1 MEKKKQY
8 RMKKIN
14 IVLLA
19 VLLSVFASACN
30 MKNGISQTPAN
41 PAQNQT
47 DGSLGNGLSGDGGD
61 AQGAGNSSAN
71 AGSDAALGTE
81 NDYGTG
87 EVQQLETNASAG
99 AENVLTEASQIVK
112 ESGGHGYYYEQLSET
127 EKVWYEEIYAIL
139 FSMSGELILS
149 AEGNV
154 TVGADGLDKIFQCVM
169 HDHPELF
176 FVNGYTYTLYTYGE
190 ELAKIGFTGTYTMTA
205 KEKEEM
211 QKQIDAAVEECL
223 SGIDMQASD
232 YEKVKYVYEYVIY
245 RTSYNQES
253 AENQNICS
261 VFIGK
266 ESVCQGYAKSV
277 QYLLQ
282 KLDIP
287 ATLVIGKVHGTESHA
302 WNLIQVDGE
311 YYYLDA
317 TWGDASYTSQGE
329 AAAVAVLPGISYDY
343 LCVTTADMEKTHTI
357 ESPVTMPRCTAMSAN
372 YYVMEGAY
380 FSSYD
385 ANALAALFDK
395 GYDEDR
401 VAVTLRCADE
411 TVYNTFM
418 EELVTNQQIFNYL
431 NSVDGRVAFAQD
443 ADKLSMTFWL
453 VNE

>member
-1 MEKKKQY
+1 
-8 RMKKIN
+8 MKKIN

-30 MKNGISQTPAN
+30 MKAGANPTPAT
-41 PAQNQT
+41 PVENQA
-47 DGSLGNGLSGDGGD
+47 DGTQENGLSGDGSD
-61 AQGAGNSSAN
+61 AQVTGTGLAGTENGSATE
-71 AGSDAALGTE
+71 GSEGTLGTE

-87 EVQQLETNASAG
+87 EVQELEANAPANP
-99 AENVLTEASQIVK
+99 ENVITEASQIVK
-112 ESGGHGYYYEQLSET
+112 EGSEHGYYYEQLSAP
-127 EKVWYEEIYAIL
+127 EKTWYEEIYAIL
-139 FSMSGELILS
+139 SSVSGELILS
-149 AEGNV
+149 ADSNT

-176 FVNGYTYTLYTYGE
+176 FVKGYTYTLYTYGE
-190 ELAKIGFTGTYTMTA
+190 ELAKIGFAGTYTMTA
-205 KEKEEM
+205 EQKEEM

-223 SGIDMQASD
+223 SGIDRQASD

-245 RTSYNQES
+245 RTSYNKE
-253 AENQNICS
+253 AVDNQNICS

-287 ATLVIGKVHGTESHA
+287 ATLVIGKVHGAESHA
-302 WNLIQVDGE
+302 WNLVQVDGE

-317 TWGDASYTSQGE
+317 TWGDASYTSHGE
-329 AAAVAVLPGISYDY
+329 AAAVAVLPDISYDY
-343 LCVTTADMEKTHTI
+343 LCVTTADMAKTHTI
-357 ESPVTMPRCTAMSAN
+357 ESPVTMPECTAIAAN

-380 FSSYD
+380 FYSYD
-385 ANALAALFDK
+385 TNALAAFFDK

-411 TVYNTFM
+411 AVYNTFF
-418 EELVTNQQIFNYL
+418 EELITNQQIFHYL

-443 ADKLSMTFWL
+443 ADKFSMTFWL